1 MAAWQGSKA
10 ATRIGSRSVR
20 VQPTMRGAIWQK
32 AMNLKKVGERIYLVQ
47 TENGNLYR
55 RNRKFLKE
63 TAVPYDGSK
72 LQPGYQSEDQACAS
86 AQEPS
91 LRSPAKDNS
100 PMRQHTS
107 VDLPTQTFQKT
118 TEVPIPKNKLQPHP
132 LIFWEEVGKSN
143 HPLDSKTLSQ
153 HT

>member
-1 MAAWQGSKA
+1 M
-10 ATRIGSRSVR
+10 R

-72 LQPGYQSEDQACAS
+72 LQPGYQSEVVS
-86 AQEPS
+86 AR
-91 LRSPAKDNS
+91 LCC
-100 PMRQHTS
+100 
-107 VDLPTQTFQKT
+107 
-118 TEVPIPKNKLQPHP
+118 
-132 LIFWEEVGKSN
+132 
-143 HPLDSKTLSQ
+143 
-153 HT
+153 